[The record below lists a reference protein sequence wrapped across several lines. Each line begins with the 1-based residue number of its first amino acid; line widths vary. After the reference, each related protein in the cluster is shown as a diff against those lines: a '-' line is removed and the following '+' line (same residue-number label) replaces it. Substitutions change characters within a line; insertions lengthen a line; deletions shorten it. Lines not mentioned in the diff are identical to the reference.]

1 MYKAIVRLLA
11 RRTFARLSRGE
22 LDRFLPLFTASS
34 VFCFHGDHAL
44 GGELRG
50 SDAVRAL
57 FERIFRL
64 FPGIRIEPVAIAV
77 NGWPWNTLVAT
88 RFTVRADLPDGS
100 QYRNEGMQYLR
111 LRFGKIVEDRLYEDT
126 KALVDALA
134 VLARLG
140 NEEATAPPL
149 GPLPADIASIIPAS
163 GARLQHTS

>member
-22 LDRFLPLFTASS
+22 LDRFLPLFTPSS

-50 SDAVRAL
+50 DEAVQAL

-64 FPGIRIEPVAIAV
+64 FPGIRIEPIAIAV

-100 QYRNEGMQYLR
+100 RYR
-111 LRFGKIVEDRLYEDT
+111 
-126 KALVDALA
+126 
-134 VLARLG
+134 
-140 NEEATAPPL
+140 
-149 GPLPADIASIIPAS
+149 
-163 GARLQHTS
+163 

>member
-34 VFCFHGDHAL
+34 VFCFHGDHTL
-44 GGELRG
+44 GGELRDP
-50 SDAVRAL
+50 DAVRAL

-64 FPGIRIEPVAIAV
+64 FPGIGIEPVAIAV

-88 RFTVRADLPDGS
+88 RFIVRADLADGS

-134 VLARLG
+134 LLTRLG
-140 NEEATAPPL
+140 NDEATAPPL
-149 GPLPADIASIIPAS
+149 GPLPNDSAGITPRS
-163 GARLQHTS
+163 GALQPAR